1 MVGGL
6 RDTVAKAEARAERA
20 IVHERLRADVLRDSV
35 VSAEGAKREAEEA
48 SGRARDDARAA
59 QDVAQELRQSET
71 RPGRRGG
78 VCSASWPR
86 GGASRDGSGG

>member
-1 MVGGL
+1 VVGGL

-35 VSAEGAKREAEEA
+35 VTAEGAKREAEEA

-59 QDVAQELRQSET
+59 QDVAQDASA
-71 RPGRRGG
+71 GRDEARKARGRLQR
-78 VCSASWPR
+78 VLAAWR
-86 GGASRDGSGG
+86 GE